1 MQSCYDLKIRIYKSD
16 YEGFKVEF
24 RSADGESVSDQ
35 LPEFAFNMLEKR
47 VNPGI
52 YGSILFDWLFVGK
65 VKEAF
70 RRFQYLS
77 SCSPEPKTADI
88 KIRLL
93 LELDPQLELGG
104 QAVAR
109 RRLKWDTFHEQVTR
123 GLGPS
128 LEMEARSSS
137 SYLVRWEALYDSVQK
152 APLALTTAF
161 SRFVRSQIRGARL
174 VRERPLRM
182 LVLAS
187 QPAGLERFGLSPLDS
202 DPTEA
207 IAEMVERF
215 APNLTIVKRKMG
227 SLTLDQLQRET
238 GEGGVHIVHLLAHA
252 VPLGEDGA
260 IILADEGGNAY
271 IAPFTSVVQALVSAR
286 QGGPFLIFLATSS
299 PGERAQLLAN
309 LGAKLVEAGAQAVI
323 SVLNPITGPELHR
336 FTDHFYQGLFQTG
349 IIDVAVRDARAEIYD
364 PNSWEWA
371 APVLYLGTPDAQL
384 FQPLPESL
392 NQKLKML

>member
-16 YEGFKVEF
+16 YEGYKVEF

-35 LPEFAFNMLEKR
+35 LPEFAFNMLKKR

-70 RRFQYLS
+70 RSFQYLS
-77 SCSPEPKTADI
+77 SGSPEAKTADI

-104 QAVAR
+104 QTVGR
-109 RRLKWDTFHEQVTR
+109 RRLKWETFHEQVTR
-123 GLGPS
+123 GLGAS
-128 LEMEARSSS
+128 LEMEGRPSSS
-137 SYLVRWEALYDSVQK
+137 FLLRWETLYDSVQK

-161 SRFVRSQIRGARL
+161 SRFVRSQIRGTCL

-187 QPAGLERFGLSPLDS
+187 QPGGLERFSLAPFDS
-202 DPTEA
+202 DPTAA
-207 IAEMVERF
+207 IAELVERF
-215 APNLTIVKRKMG
+215 APNLAIVKRKMG
-227 SLTLDQLQRET
+227 SLALDQLQ
-238 GEGGVHIVHLLAHA
+238 GEAGQGGFHIVHLLAHV

-260 IILADEGGNAY
+260 ILLADEGGNAF
-271 IAPFTSVVQALVSAR
+271 IAPFTSVVQALMSPS
-286 QGGPFLIFLATSS
+286 QGGPFLIFLATPS
-299 PGERAQLLAN
+299 PGEQAQLLAN

-323 SVLNPITGPELHR
+323 SILSPITGSEVHR
-336 FTDHFYQGLFQTG
+336 FTDRFYQRLFQTG
-349 IIDVAVRDARAEIYD
+349 IVDAAVRDARAEIYD

-371 APVLYLGTPDAQL
+371 APVLYLGAPDAQL